1 MVIIRKYALL
11 LPAQLAKMELGSYG
25 IESTILD
32 EGVGANAPH
41 FAVFSGIRLAIADQD
56 EHEADTILVAMKE
69 RNAT

>member
-1 MVIIRKYALL
+1 
-11 LPAQLAKMELGSYG
+11 MELGSYG